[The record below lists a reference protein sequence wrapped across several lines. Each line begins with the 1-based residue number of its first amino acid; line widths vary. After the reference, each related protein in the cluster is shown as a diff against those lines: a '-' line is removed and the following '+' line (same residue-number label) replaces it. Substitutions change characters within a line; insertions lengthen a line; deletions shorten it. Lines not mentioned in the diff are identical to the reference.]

1 MILTIKDIARE
12 SGYSV
17 STVSRVLN
25 NRRDVSPEARSRIME
40 VVELHNF
47 VLNNNAKQLKQTA
60 SCLIAVIVK
69 GTSNMLFSSIVEVI
83 QKRIESTKYSVGVF
97 YLDEDEN
104 EVEHALMLCREKKPQ
119 GILFLGGNPDYF
131 KKGFEQVNVPCV
143 LVTTESKEL
152 NYENLSS
159 VSINDAEAAKCAV
172 DCLFEQGH
180 SKIGIIGGD
189 PRTSYTSHLR
199 LIGSMESF
207 QEHGIM
213 FDAEKYYSKARYSYA
228 SGYHA
233 MERMMEKA
241 GDVTAV
247 FAMSDVMAIGAIR
260 ALRDRNLEI
269 PEDVSVIGFDGTT
282 LAYYYNPKLATV
294 KQQSQTLATE
304 SVNILMNMIETDG
317 GVVHESVPFELVTG
331 ESIKSLNKG
340 GIKKNEK

>member
-1 MILTIKDIARE
+1 MTIKDIARE

-60 SCLIAVIVK
+60 SCLVAVIVK
-69 GTSNMLFSSIVEVI
+69 GTSNMLFSSIVEAI
-83 QKRIESTKYSVGVF
+83 QQLIESTKYSVGIF

-131 KKGFEQVNVPCV
+131 KKGFEHVKIPCV
-143 LVTTESKEL
+143 LVTTESDAL
-152 NYENLSS
+152 AYENLSS
-159 VSINDAEAAKCAV
+159 VSINDIEAAKCAV
-172 DCLFEQGH
+172 DYLFQQGH

-189 PRTSYTSHLR
+189 PATSYTSHLR
-199 LIGSMESF
+199 LLGSRESF
-207 QEHGIM
+207 QEHQSVYNE
-213 FDAEKYYSKARYSYA
+213 EKYYEKARYSFS

-233 MERMMEKA
+233 MECLLEKA
-241 GDVTAV
+241 GDITAV

-260 ALRDRNLEI
+260 ALRDRNLNI

-282 LAYYYNPKLATV
+282 LANYYNPKLATI
-294 KQQSQTLATE
+294 KQQPQTLAME
-304 SVNILMNMIETDG
+304 SVNILMNMIESDG
-317 GVVHESVPFELVTG
+317 TVIHEQVPFELVTG
-331 ESIKSLNKG
+331 ESIKSLN
-340 GIKKNEK
+340 